1 MSNKVFKILFGILVI
16 LAISLLTYY
25 HETDKTSFNNDLFFW
40 ALLFGAVAAL
50 IDGSLGMA
58 YGVTGT
64 AFLLGYGIS
73 PVEAVAYIHIAEIF
87 VSGSSGLN
95 HWKIGNIDTKLFKK
109 LLVPGIIGAI
119 LGALIIAKVKIPY
132 LSIVISIYLLFMGIF
147 LIAKAYSKIK
157 LQLKQKISVVIP
169 LAVTG
174 GFVDGAGGGGW
185 GPVVTT
191 SLLGG
196 KMEPKKV
203 IGTVN
208 ASEFFINLASAVS
221 LLFLVKVTD
230 WEALAGLI
238 IGGFLVAPYAA
249 RVTSKMSEKMILTIV
264 GCLITILSIRKIY
277 IFFLN

>member
-16 LAISLLTYY
+16 SAISLLTYY

-73 PVEAVAYIHIAEIF
+73 PVKAVAYIHIAEIF

-109 LLVPGIIGAI
+109 LLIPGIIGAI

-157 LQLKQKISVVIP
+157 LQFKQKNSVVIP

-249 RVTSKMSEKMILTIV
+249 RVTSKMSVKMILTFV
-264 GCLITILSIRKIY
+264 GVLITVISLRKIFN
-277 IFFLN
+277 FFI

>member
-1 MSNKVFKILFGILVI
+1 MSDKVFRILFGLLVI
-16 LAISLLTYY
+16 SAITMLTYY
-25 HETDKTSFNNDLFFW
+25 RGTDATPFNSDLFFW
-40 ALLFGAVAAL
+40 ALLFGSIAAL

-58 YGVTGT
+58 YGVTGI

-73 PVEAVAYIHIAEIF
+73 PVKAVAYIHIAEIF

-95 HWKIGNIDTKLFKK
+95 HWKIGNVDTKLFKK
-109 LLVPGIIGAI
+109 LLIPGIIGSV
-119 LGALIIAKVKIPY
+119 LGALIITKVKIPY

-147 LIAKAYSKIK
+147 LIAKAYTKIK
-157 LQLKQKISVVIP
+157 LQFKQKNSVVIP

-196 KMEPKKV
+196 KMLPKKV

-208 ASEFFINLASAVS
+208 SSEFFINLASATTF
-221 LLFLVKVTD
+221 LFLVKITD

-238 IGGFLVAPYAA
+238 IGGFLITPYAA
-249 RVTSKMSEKMILTIV
+249 KATSRMSVKMILTVV
-264 GCLITILSIRKIY
+264 GCLIITLSLRKI
-277 IFFLN
+277 IPLFI